1 MAKEGLVIKAISG
14 FYTVQTNSGQQVIC
28 RLPGRLKRK
37 KKATDI
43 VAVGDWV
50 HFTQHATNEGL
61 VESVAERRNSLSR
74 VRPSAHN
81 RQLQTDRQQ
90 VLVANVDQV
99 IFVFSLRKPKTHL
112 RKLDRLLAV
121 AEQQKVPAVICVNKI
136 DLAESG
142 TAEEE
147 FKVYADIGYPLV
159 TVSAEKGWGIDKL
172 KAQLDGRVSVFA
184 GSSGV
189 GKSSLLNAIQPGLG
203 LKTGAVSQATTK
215 GMHTTRFAEL
225 FKLESSQGGYIADT
239 PGIRGWALYDVE
251 PDEIDGYFREIAP
264 LVSLCQFSDCTHLH
278 EPGCAVLAAV
288 ENGRVATERYDSY
301 LRLREEHEALED
313 KAY

>member
-1 MAKEGLVIKAISG
+1 MTESGLVVKSISG
-14 FYTVQTNSGQQVIC
+14 FYTVRTADGVDVVC
-28 RLPGRLKRK
+28 RLPGRLKREK
-37 KKATDI
+37 QQTDI
-43 VAVGDWV
+43 VAVGDFV
-50 HFTQHATNEGL
+50 TFTRHDEEEGL
-61 VESVAERRNSLSR
+61 VQSVTERRNSLSR

-99 IFVFSLRKPKTHL
+99 VFVFSLRKPKTHL

-121 AEQQKVPAVICVNKI
+121 AEQQQIPAIICINKI
-136 DLAESG
+136 DLAKPG
-142 TAEEE
+142 TAEQE
-147 FKVYADIGYPLV
+147 FKIYSDIGYHIAY
-159 TVSAEKGWGIDKL
+159 VSATEETGIDAFRAL
-172 KAQLDGRVSVFA
+172 LHGRVSVVA

-189 GKSSLLNAIQPGLG
+189 GKSSLLNAVQPGLG

-225 FKLESSQGGYIADT
+225 FELAGGGYVADT

-278 EPGCAVLAAV
+278 EPGCAVRSAV
-288 ENGRVATERYDSY
+288 AQEKVSPERYDSY
-301 LRLREEHEALED
+301 LRLREEHEVLES